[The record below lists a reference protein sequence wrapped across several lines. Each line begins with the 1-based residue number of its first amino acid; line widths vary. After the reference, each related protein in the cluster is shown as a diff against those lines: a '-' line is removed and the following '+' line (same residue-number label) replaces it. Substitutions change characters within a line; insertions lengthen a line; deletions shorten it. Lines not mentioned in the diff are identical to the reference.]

1 MTGRSKR
8 RHATSAMSGA
18 WHRLGA
24 SGARSLGPGLRE
36 LQAHPLRAGGVGLLF
51 LALLWLVLTTSLPAA
66 LAPTNPDLALA
77 FNARTPAALVA
88 KAEALRSELLAL
100 VDGPGEPAPDAAR
113 GAGQKGSRRP
123 AGSPQDLIAQLP
135 EADVPPDST
144 GAIAEQRRVLRRSIG
159 ELARRVVAADPL
171 NATGFR
177 LLAEV
182 TDDPE
187 EERRLMQAAV
197 MRSRR
202 ETAALFRLL
211 NDSFLRK
218 EHAATLDYAD
228 VLLRTRSELTNF
240 VMAYLGPMA
249 EDEDGRALLLARL
262 AQAPKW
268 RDAFFEAL
276 PRHVRMADTPLALM
290 VALRNDGQPVPR
302 LDSYLRFLVQ
312 RDLVD
317 FAYNAWLRLLPAE
330 QLEQIGFLT
339 NPSFEDDPSG
349 VPFDWQIARGR
360 NAVLEF
366 ARLRELGGQ
375 RALHIAFGNGRVGFP
390 VLSQVL
396 VLPPGRYRLGGTLRG
411 SIIGERGLRWR
422 VACLSPPSKVLAET
436 EMLLGQSQRWREF
449 SLDVEVPES
458 PSCRGQ
464 ELRLYHDARTPSE
477 ELVSGEVWFDDLKLR
492 RADD

>member
-1 MTGRSKR
+1 MMGRSKR
-8 RHATSAMSGA
+8 RHAPSAIASA
-18 WHRLGA
+18 W
-24 SGARSLGPGLRE
+24 RSLDAFAAWRPSLRKV
-36 LQAHPLRAGGVGLLF
+36 QAHPLRAVGVGLLF
-51 LALLWLVLTTSLPAA
+51 VALLWLVLTTSLPAA
-66 LAPTNPDLALA
+66 LAPTSPDLALVL
-77 FNARTPAALVA
+77 NARTPAALVT
-88 KAEALRSELLAL
+88 KAEGLRRELLAL
-100 VDGPGEPAPDAAR
+100 VDGPDGPARDATQNGAR
-113 GAGQKGSRRP
+113 AQGGAPR
-123 AGSPQDLIAQLP
+123 DLIAQLP
-135 EADVPPDST
+135 EADVRAGSSD
-144 GAIAEQRRVLRRSIG
+144 AIAEQRRALRQAIG
-159 ELARRVVAADPL
+159 ALARRVVAADPL
-171 NATGFR
+171 NATGYR

-187 EERRLMQAAV
+187 RERRLMQAAV

-228 VLLRTRSELTNF
+228 VLLRTRIELTNF
-240 VMAYLGPMA
+240 VVAYLGAMA
-249 EDEDGRALLLARL
+249 EDETGRPLLLARL
-262 AQAPKW
+262 AEAPKW

-290 VALRNDGQPVPR
+290 VALKNEGQPVAR

-312 RDLVD
+312 KDLVD

-330 QLEQIGFLT
+330 QLQRIGFLT

-360 NAVLEF
+360 NALLEF

-375 RALHIAFGNGRVGFP
+375 RALHIVFGNGRVAFP

-396 VLPPGRYRLGGTLRG
+396 VLPPGRYRLAGTLRG

-422 VACLSPPSKVLAET
+422 VACLSPGKVLAET

-449 SLDVEVPES
+449 SLDIEVPES
-458 PSCRGQ
+458 PGCRGQ
-464 ELRLYHDARTPSE
+464 ELRLFHDARSPSE

-492 RADD
+492 RVAG